1 MPHVPDLRSHA
12 SHDPGLI
19 AAYAAGDT
27 TGEDLARATELV
39 DACPACAD
47 LAADLRAIAAALP
60 ATALPRRRRDFRLDP
75 ATAAR
80 HRRAGWRRLLAPL
93 GGPRFAFAAP
103 LGTGLAALGLAGL
116 LLGSVPGILP
126 GGGTA
131 GTPARMEAYSQESAR
146 TPGDDRGAAPVP
158 SAAASAGTDAAGGAG
173 GSDANASGGGKDQ
186 PGGSGY
192 GAASPKI
199 PDVAPPASP
208 VPNDGGAAL
217 RVQGGGDLLVVLG
230 GTGILTGLGLLA
242 LRWSARHFV

>member
-116 LLGSVPGILP
+116 LLGSLPGILP

-131 GTPARMEAYSQESAR
+131 GTSAGLRDAGDTGPAGAPDIQGGEAAPT
-146 TPGDDRGAAPVP
+146 TPPEAAFGAAQDLRGSGVP
-158 SAAASAGTDAAGGAG
+158 APTDGRATPDAAGRNAGA
-173 GSDANASGGGKDQ
+173 
-186 PGGSGY
+186 
-192 GAASPKI
+192 
-199 PDVAPPASP
+199 
-208 VPNDGGAAL
+208 
-217 RVQGGGDLLVVLG
+217 
-230 GTGILTGLGLLA
+230 LLA
-242 LRWSARHFV
+242 AGSIAVLAAGLVLVGLRLSGRRLARGP